1 MSEIKDLPLELEQR
15 KQIIKDNIAR
25 LTQGQIAEM
34 CGVDRKTIYRDIQAM
49 KESGEWYEW
58 IEAEMLR
65 LHRSGNIDD
74 QTKYKELAKLYARTI
89 TQKSEVSIQGF
100 ELRLRWTPDDEDQDE
115 EPETEA

>member
-1 MSEIKDLPLELEQR
+1 MSQNEDPKPLPQALRIELIKQH
-15 KQIIKDNIAR
+15 IASE
-25 LTQGQIAEM
+25 TQDQIAER
-34 CGVDRKTIYRDIQAM
+34 CHCTRETINRDIKDM
-49 KESGEWYEW
+49 KEHGEWFEW

-115 EPETEA
+115 EPGN

>member
-1 MSEIKDLPLELEQR
+1 MSQNQIPTIEFEQR
-15 KQIIKDNIAR
+15 KQIIKDNIASR
-25 LTQGQIAEM
+25 TQDQIAEM

-49 KESGEWYEW
+49 KESGEWFEW

-115 EPETEA
+115 EPEV